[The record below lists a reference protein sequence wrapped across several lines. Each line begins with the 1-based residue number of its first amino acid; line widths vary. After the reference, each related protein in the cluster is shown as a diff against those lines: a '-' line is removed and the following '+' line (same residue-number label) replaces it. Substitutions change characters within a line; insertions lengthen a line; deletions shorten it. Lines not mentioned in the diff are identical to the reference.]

1 MTDLPDR
8 RIGDVERQATLDRL
22 RDAYAQGALHTDE
35 LEDRMATAMSAR
47 FATELDGLVA
57 DLPAPRDG
65 GAAPAGPPTDEA
77 TVEPARSP
85 TGPGVGSWASSAIGV
100 VVLALIAV
108 GLGVTARGAD
118 VISIFG
124 STVTTASGEADEEL
138 RVLVIFGSAEV
149 VVQESQQVANDVTAI
164 FGSNEC
170 EQVCTTTADPDVRIS
185 GLTLFGS
192 VEIHG

>member
-65 GAAPAGPPTDEA
+65 AAAPAPSTAEV
-77 TVEPARSP
+77 TVEPARPPS
-85 TGPGVGSWASSAIGV
+85 GPGIGSWASSAIGV
-100 VVLALIAV
+100 VVLALLAV

-124 STVTTASGEADEEL
+124 STVTTASGEAGEEL
-138 RVLVIFGSAEV
+138 RVLVLFGSAEV

-192 VEIHG
+192 VEIHD